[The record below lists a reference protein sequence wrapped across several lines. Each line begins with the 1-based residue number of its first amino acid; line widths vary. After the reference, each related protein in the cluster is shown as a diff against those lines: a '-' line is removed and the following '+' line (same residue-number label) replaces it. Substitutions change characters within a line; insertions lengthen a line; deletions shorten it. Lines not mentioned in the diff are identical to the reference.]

1 MKFDRLSSTLVESV
15 EILQLLQDEDTGNF
29 AWTPVQRCCA
39 SVGLDTKSNLFSSV
53 GIGARG
59 ATVILRPRLKLTL
72 HQAMRWNGQFLF
84 LTSIILSQERDRLD
98 VKAALCEPVT
108 LTAKPQVRTGRDGLN
123 RPIVTQQPD
132 FTFPGILTEKYY
144 QNALD
149 EIYQAETLQRV
160 LVTPKAIVL
169 RPGDLVQP
177 GAEAAY
183 TVRQALDLDPYKN
196 EYVIERRK
204 DI

>member
-1 MKFDRLSSTLVESV
+1 MSQYFGAGKLDKPAQVLECQETSAGVWEWVPVRR
-15 EILQLLQDEDTGNF
+15 IWAHMDLQQKTNI
-29 AWTPVQRCCA
+29 
-39 SVGLDTKSNLFSSV
+39 FSSIGV
-53 GIGARG
+53 GARD
-59 ATVILRPRLKLTL
+59 ASIVIWQQELTL
-72 HQAMRWNGQFLF
+72 HNAIRQGGTHFF
-84 LTSIILSQERDRLD
+84 LTSITERNRNQLD
-98 VKAALCEPVT
+98 VKAALCSPVMM
-108 LTAKPQVRTGRDGLN
+108 TAKPQARTGRDELN
-123 RPIVTQQPD
+123 RPIVAQQPP

-177 GAEAAY
+177 GIEAAY

>member
-1 MKFDRLSSTLVESV
+1 MSQYFGAGKLDKPAQVLECQETSAGAWKWMPVRNIWASV
-15 EILQLLQDEDTGNF
+15 ELQVKTNI
-29 AWTPVQRCCA
+29 
-39 SVGLDTKSNLFSSV
+39 FSSV
-53 GIGARG
+53 GVGARD
-59 ATVILRPRLKLTL
+59 ASLVIWRQELTL
-72 HQAMRWNGQFLF
+72 HNAIRQGGRHFF
-84 LTSIILSQERDRLD
+84 LTSITEKNRNQLD

-169 RPGDLVQP
+169 RPGDFVQP